1 LTLFVLASVTDLVD
15 GYLARKW
22 QQTSEFG
29 AFLDPVADKLM
40 VASALSLL
48 VCNLPVWWFAIP
60 VALVLCREI
69 SVSALRE
76 WMSSKGERD
85 TVQVGNLGKWKTA
98 LQMISISLLLFSSN
112 PTDAAAAA
120 AASGNLDDVGL
131 MQSMILSLGLLGFY
145 ISTALTMVSGYQYF
159 KVAWPRLQPSAS
171 SSIEPS
177 AVV

>member
-1 LTLFVLASVTDLVD
+1 MASITDLID

-40 VASALSLL
+40 VVSALSLL
-48 VCNLPVWWFAIP
+48 VCNLPVWWFAVP

-76 WMSSKGERD
+76 WMASKGERD
-85 TVQVGNLGKWKTA
+85 SVQVGNLGKWKTA

-112 PTDAAAAA
+112 PSDAVAT
-120 AASGNLDDVGL
+120 ASTNNLDDVGL
-131 MQSMILSLGLLGFY
+131 MQSMILSFGLLGFY
-145 ISTALTMVSGYQYF
+145 VSTALTMISGYQYF
-159 KVAWPRLQPSAS
+159 KVAWPRLQPSS
-171 SSIEPS
+171 SSPIET
-177 AVV
+177 